1 MIPASELTTRCG
13 ECLLF
18 AAINGMADGLI
29 LVEDNG
35 RVFHVNRRGQEI
47 LGLGPRR
54 VVGSLIDEHLRN
66 PQLAALWVAARAETV
81 PVTGEIRF
89 PSGTSIQATI
99 STCRSSSRVA
109 IGKMILLRDTT
120 REKRI
125 NVELAA
131 TVVERIIEIAGRNE
145 KPAEILPLTVR
156 ERQILELLVGG
167 LTNAQMARRLKISL
181 NTVASHLK
189 NMYTKLNVDSRTRAV
204 ALAMSHGIGPADR
217 SPVRVMKTTKSGDG
231 GRGGGTG

>member
-1 MIPASELTTRCG
+1 VRDLMMRCG

-18 AAINGMADGLI
+18 AAIQGMADGLI
-29 LVEDNG
+29 LVEDDG

-54 VVGSLIDEHLRN
+54 MVGSLIGDHLRI
-66 PQLAALWVAARAETV
+66 PQLATLWMAARAETV
-81 PVTGEIRF
+81 PITGEIRF

-99 STCRSSSRVA
+99 STCRSSSGAA

-131 TVVERIIEIAGRNE
+131 TVAERFIEIAGRNGT
-145 KPAEILPLTVR
+145 PTEILPLTVR
-156 ERQILELLVGG
+156 ERQILELLVEG
-167 LTNAQMARRLKISL
+167 LTNAQMARRLNISL

-204 ALAMSHGIGPADR
+204 ALGMSHGIRPRDG
-217 SPVRVMKTTKSGDG
+217 SPVRVRKTIPSGDG
-231 GRGGGTG
+231 GRRGVTG

>member
-1 MIPASELTTRCG
+1 MISASELTTRCG

-54 VVGSLIDEHLRN
+54 IVGSLIVEHLRN
-66 PQLAALWVAARAETV
+66 PQLAALWMAARAETV

-99 STCRSSSRVA
+99 STCRSSSGAA

-131 TVVERIIEIAGRNE
+131 TVAERLVAIAGPSE
-145 KPAEILPLTVR
+145 TTMKIPPLTAR
-156 ERQILELLVGG
+156 EREALELLVEG
-167 LTNAQMARRLKISL
+167 LTNAQMARRMHVSV
-181 NTVASHLK
+181 NTVGSHLK
-189 NMYTKLNVDSRTRAV
+189 NLYAKLDVDSRTRAV
-204 ALAMSHGIGPADR
+204 ALAMSHGVRPPDR
-217 SPVRVMKTTKSGDG
+217 SPVRVTKTT
-231 GRGGGTG
+231 